1 MCFAEMGGM
10 SDDLLEKVA
19 GTAEAAE
26 AADPNGIK
34 GKGKVVAYCE
44 DLRAL
49 DDSLTLCKFITQ
61 GPLGYPEH
69 IASLFHSVTGLAWS
83 AEELRMAGERIVQME
98 RLFNLREGLTSK
110 DDTLPERF
118 LSEPVTD
125 GPAKG
130 RVVRLAPML
139 EEYYLAR
146 GWDKQT
152 GEPMPERLKD
162 LGLTK

>member
-1 MCFAEMGGM
+1 
-10 SDDLLEKVA
+10 
-19 GTAEAAE
+19 
-26 AADPNGIK
+26 
-34 GKGKVVAYCE
+34 
-44 DLRAL
+44 
-49 DDSLTLCKFITQ
+49 
-61 GPLGYPEH
+61 
-69 IASLFHSVTGLAWS
+69 
-83 AEELRMAGERIVQME
+83 MAGERIVQME

-139 EEYYLAR
+139 EEYYRAR
-146 GWDKQT
+146 GWDQQT
-152 GEPMPERLKD
+152 GEPMSERLKA